1 MLEKL
6 RIKIT
11 IVATIIVTAYAYFS
25 QKDFLKTCYTI
36 ILTIII
42 FYILGGF
49 VEIFLKKQIDQLYPK
64 KQDEE
69 ESVFDDENNIN
80 EQTLEEND
88 DTDENNQQDLNKSL
102 DDLDYIDENIDY
114 IQNEEQ

>member
-25 QKDFLKTCYTI
+25 HKDFLKTCYTI

-49 VEIFLKKQIDQLYPK
+49 VEIFLQKQIDELYPK
-64 KQDEE
+64 KEDEE
-69 ESVFDDENNIN
+69 NNGIFDEQHNIDDEIL
-80 EQTLEEND
+80 TEND
-88 DTDENNQQDLNKSL
+88 NISENNDEDLSK
-102 DDLDYIDENIDY
+102 DLGFIDENLDY

>member
-25 QKDFLKTCYTI
+25 HKDFLKTCYTI

-49 VEIFLKKQIDQLYPK
+49 VEIFLQKQIDELYHK
-64 KQDEE
+64 KQDEQNE
-69 ESVFDDENNIN
+69 QDESVFDDQDKLDE
-80 EQTLEEND
+80 EFLTEND
-88 DTDENNQQDLNKSL
+88 DTSENNENLNK
-102 DDLDYIDENIDY
+102 DLDYIDENLDY
-114 IQNEEQ
+114 LQNEE